1 MLYLGLLDIETL
13 SEHGPADLT
22 LKDVT
27 LAIFYSFNSYF
38 RGEFVRMLN
47 LKFNEHGPPPY
58 FELNIHYLNPLLKDI
73 WLQYQKYLATL
84 ENTADF
90 CRALVEKYKQFY
102 SDFYERFTEF
112 MQETTLPSEVDQ
124 ITPLMKNYDQI
135 VKVGQNLGCL
145 DKMIEDKYTMIKEAV
160 RMVKMGGETLQA
172 AVVCR
177 VNKIKYP
184 DEVMAKIM

>member
-1 MLYLGLLDIETL
+1 
-13 SEHGPADLT
+13 
-22 LKDVT
+22 
-27 LAIFYSFNSYF
+27 
-38 RGEFVRMLN
+38 MLN
-47 LKFNEHGPPPY
+47 LKFNEQGPPPY
-58 FELNIHYLNPLLKDI
+58 FELNIHYLNPLLKDV

-90 CRALVEKYKQFY
+90 ARALVDKYKQFY
-102 SDFYERFTEF
+102 ADYYERFTEF

-124 ITPLMKNYDQI
+124 ISVMMNNYDQI
-135 VKVGQNLGCL
+135 LRVAQNLGCL
-145 DKMIEDKYTMIKEAV
+145 DAQIEEKYSLIKEAV

-184 DEVMAKIM
+184 DEVLAKIL